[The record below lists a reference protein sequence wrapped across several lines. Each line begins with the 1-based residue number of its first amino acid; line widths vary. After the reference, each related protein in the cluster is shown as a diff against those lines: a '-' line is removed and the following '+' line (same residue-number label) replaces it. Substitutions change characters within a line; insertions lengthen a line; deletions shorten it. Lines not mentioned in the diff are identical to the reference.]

1 MRNSLRDRPN
11 GYIESIEIGQAV
23 MSYLKGQMVYGEGS
37 ILERSAKLV
46 AAIEASDTVIIGAG
60 AGLST
65 SAGFTYSGERFER
78 YFLTLQR
85 SME

>member
-1 MRNSLRDRPN
+1 MRNSFRDRPN

-65 SAGFTYSGERFER
+65 SAGFTYSGE
-78 YFLTLQR
+78 
-85 SME
+85 

>member
-1 MRNSLRDRPN
+1 MRNSFRDRPN